1 MQGVKSPA
9 LIMRNF
15 IESEGLCCSQF
26 DCLGDVWHLWTPDN
40 YDLLFENAEAY
51 KKGISIVGVCA
62 RLFPRVKVITFELM
76 SNHIHFVLAGRE
88 RDIKAFFA
96 YLKSLLSRAFDK
108 KLGEWE
114 CQYRKIENLKD
125 ARAVIV
131 YNNRNGYIVSDCH
144 SPFSYPWGA
153 NRFYF
158 NPEAKARYRAVC
170 RPVTFREKRELCR
183 GHKADEVTGLM
194 MVDDYASP
202 MSFCDIEAGERL
214 FRGGPHYYYELS
226 RNVESQKSIAQEI
239 GERIFYTDDELFKD
253 VFTRSK
259 DKYGISR
266 PSGLPKDAKMEM
278 ARHLHYEYNAGNKQ
292 IHRML
297 GLDLAVIDSLF
308 PKAQ

>member
-1 MQGVKSPA
+1 
-9 LIMRNF
+9 MRNF

-88 RDIKAFFA
+88 EDVKAFFSC
-96 YLKSLLSRAFDK
+96 LKSLLSRAFGK
-108 KLGEWE
+108 RLGEWD
-114 CQYRKIENLKD
+114 CQYRKIEDLKD

-131 YNNRNGYIVSDCH
+131 YNNRNGYVVSDYH

-158 NPEAKARYRAVC
+158 NPEAKARFRAVS
-170 RPVTFREKRELCR
+170 RPITFREKRELCR
-183 GHKADEVTGLM
+183 GHRADDVADLM
-194 MVDDYASP
+194 MVDDYVSP
-202 MSFCDIEAGERL
+202 MCFCDIEAGESV
-214 FRGGPHYYYELS
+214 FRGGPHYFYELS
-226 RNVESQKSIAQEI
+226 RNVESQKQIAKEI
-239 GERIFYTDDELFKD
+239 GERIFYTDDELFKV
-253 VFTRSK
+253 VFTKSK

-266 PSGLPKDAKMEM
+266 PSGLPKDAKLEM
-278 ARHLHYEYNAGNKQ
+278 AKYLRYEYNAGNKQ

-297 GLDLAVIDSLF
+297 GLDLAILDSLF
-308 PKAQ
+308 PNTQ